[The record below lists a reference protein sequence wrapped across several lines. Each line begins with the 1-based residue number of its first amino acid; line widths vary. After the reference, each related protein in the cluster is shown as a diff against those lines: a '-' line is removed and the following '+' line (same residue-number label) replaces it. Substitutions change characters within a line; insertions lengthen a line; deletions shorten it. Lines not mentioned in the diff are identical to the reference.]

1 MKIIKIKI
9 KINPSLYHIKSGL
22 LDTSKYPKEPIIV
35 DWSVIGPY
43 NELLPVI
50 GYLTLTSR
58 FLTHTSRISGEIRPM
73 TCKHQIIIAN
83 KHYSTFLFSLF
94 LLILVYSDRYDAARR
109 ILTAVLLYFIKK
121 TDT

>member
-1 MKIIKIKI
+1 MIY
-9 KINPSLYHIKSGL
+9 PSILRKS
-22 LDTSKYPKEPIIV
+22 IIV
-35 DWSVIGPY
+35 DWSVIDPY

-73 TCKHQIIIAN
+73 TCKHQIIVAN
-83 KHYSTFLFSLF
+83 KHYSAFLFSLF
-94 LLILVYSDRYDAARR
+94 LLMLVYSDKYDAARR
-109 ILTAVLLYFIKK
+109 IHTGFLLYFITK